1 MMAEL
6 SPPGFDNMVSLRN
19 SLNPYYLIQGLTL
32 TIIAPELLLRDERFV
47 LVYRRYR
54 GASVI
59 SVLTVL
65 QDFRGGISDLGIV
78 RIH

>member
-1 MMAEL
+1 MC
-6 SPPGFDNMVSLRN
+6 F
-19 SLNPYYLIQGLTL
+19 GLTL